1 MSSKQPKQ
9 RTFHQAAFQFSAEQ
23 IGTHHDVRIDDA
35 VFATVTAVAVRGQAS
50 DDGLQL
56 AIDGYQLTLYLAA
69 GQWMQLDFDRR
80 GNLTSE
86 AVGGPEN
93 PPTIAQAKEV
103 F

>member
-1 MSSKQPKQ
+1 MTNKQ
-9 RTFHQAAFQFSAEQ
+9 RTFHQAAYQFAAEHV
-23 IGTHHDVRIDDA
+23 GTHHDVRIDDA
-35 VFATVTAVAVRGQAS
+35 SFATVTAVAVRGQAS

-56 AIDGYQLTLYLAA
+56 AIERYQLTLYLAA

-80 GNLTSE
+80 ANVTSE

-93 PPTIAQAKEV
+93 PPSIAQAKEV